1 MNQSSECKIAAV
13 FTKKIDPCTLVL
25 FGASGNL
32 SRIKLMPGLFRLDA
46 AGRLPEHMVILS
58 VGRGEVS
65 REDWQADVKGM
76 LDAKFKNGYDQK
88 VFERFIARNHYHSNP
103 PTDPDAMNKLQA
115 KLSDESVFPQNL
127 AYFLSVRPTDFAPI
141 VAQLAEVGLVD
152 ESKYWRRV
160 LIEKPFGTDLP
171 SAQALQT
178 ELTKY
183 LKESQIYRIDHYL
196 GKSAL
201 QNVMLTRFANAMF
214 EPLWNNE
221 HIDHVQITNN
231 ETLGVGDRTT
241 FYDATGALRDMV
253 QSHLLQTL
261 ALVAMEKPTDL
272 SPESIRAEKI
282 KLLESIRPI
291 PVNELNKHAF
301 RAQYKAGRVE
311 AGDGHGE
318 NVTGYLEELARDG
331 VTESVTETYAA
342 LKLFIDN
349 PRWKGVPFYVR
360 TAKRMH
366 EGNTAISIRFK
377 KAPMQLVEGQHQN
390 WLTLNIQPRECIKM
404 EIESKI
410 PGLDIATRT
419 LSIDGPQRQQ
429 GDETI
434 DSYESLMLNLMEGD
448 PSLYL
453 HISEVEAQWRLVD
466 PVVKAWM
473 ADKSPV
479 HQYPAGSRDP
489 QESSVIFESEDQFW
503 RYSIELGGDKH

>member
-1 MNQSSECKIAAV
+1 M
-13 FTKKIDPCTLVL
+13 TKKIDPCTLVL

-46 AGRLPEHMVILS
+46 AGRLPDHMVILS
-58 VGRGEVS
+58 VGRSEVS
-65 REDWQADVKGM
+65 REAWQADVKGM

-88 VFERFIARNHYHSNP
+88 VFERFIARNHYHANP
-103 PTDPDAMNKLQA
+103 PTDPDAFNKMKTL
-115 KLSDESVFPQNL
+115 LSNESVFPQNL
-127 AYFLSVRPTDFAPI
+127 AYFLSVRPTDFAP
-141 VAQLAEVGLVD
+141 VVEQLSGVGLLD

-171 SAQALQT
+171 SAQDLQAKI
-178 ELTKY
+178 TKH

-201 QNVMLTRFANAMF
+201 QNVMLTRFANTMF
-214 EPLWNNE
+214 EPLWNNQY
-221 HIDHVQITNN
+221 IDHVQITNN
-231 ETLGVGDRTT
+231 EILGVGDRTT
-241 FYDATGALRDMV
+241 FYNATGALRDMV

-261 ALVAMEKPTDL
+261 ALVAMEKPKDL
-272 SPESIRAEKI
+272 SPDSIRAEKI

-291 PVNELNKHAF
+291 PVDKLNKNAF
-301 RAQYKAGRVE
+301 RAQYTAGRVCI
-311 AGDGHGE
+311 ADGHGE
-318 NVTGYLEELARDG
+318 NVHGYLEELAREG

-366 EGNTAISIRFK
+366 EGNTAISVRFK

-419 LSIDGPQRQQ
+419 LSIDAPQRQKE
-429 GDETI
+429 DETI

-453 HISEVEAQWRLVD
+453 HISEVEAQWRLID
-466 PVVKAWM
+466 PVVKAWV

-479 HQYPAGSRDP
+479 HQYKAGSRDP
-489 QESSVIFESEDQFW
+489 AESSVIFESKDQFW

>member
-1 MNQSSECKIAAV
+1 M
-13 FTKKIDPCTLVL
+13 KKIDPCTLVL

-32 SRIKLMPGLFRLDA
+32 SRVKLMPGLFRLDA
-46 AGRLPEHMVILS
+46 AGRLPEHMAILS

-65 REDWQADVKGM
+65 REAWQADIKSM
-76 LDAKFKNGYDQK
+76 LDTKFKNGYDK
-88 VFERFIARNHYHSNP
+88 AVFERFMARNHYHSNP
-103 PTDPDAMNKLQA
+103 PTDPNAFQKMQA
-115 KLSDESVFPQNL
+115 KLADESVFPQNL

-141 VAQLAEVGLVD
+141 VEQLSGVGLLD
-152 ESKYWRRV
+152 ESKHWRRV

-171 SAQALQT
+171 SAQALQASI
-178 ELTKY
+178 TKH

-201 QNVMLTRFANAMF
+201 QNIMLTRFANAMF
-214 EPLWNNE
+214 EPIWNNQY
-221 HIDHVQITNN
+221 IDHVQITNN
-231 ETLGVGDRTT
+231 ETLGVGDRTE
-241 FYDATGALRDMV
+241 FYNNTGALRDMV

-261 ALVAMEKPTDL
+261 ALVAMEKPQDL
-272 SPESIRAEKI
+272 SPESIRAEKV
-282 KLLESIRPI
+282 KVLQSITPI
-291 PVNELNKHAF
+291 PVDAIEQHVF
-301 RAQYKAGRVE
+301 RAQYSAGRVC
-311 AGDGHGE
+311 ASDGHGE
-318 NVTGYLEELARDG
+318 NVRGYLDELASVG

-377 KAPMQLVEGQHQN
+377 KAPMQLNDEQHQN
-390 WLTLNIQPRECIKM
+390 WLMLNIQPRECIKM

-419 LSIDGPQRQQ
+419 LSIDSPQRQAA
-429 GDETI
+429 DETI
-434 DSYESLMLNLMEGD
+434 DSYESLLLNLMEGD

-453 HISEVEAQWRLVD
+453 HISEVEAQWRLID
-466 PVVKAWM
+466 PIVKAWA

-479 HQYPAGSRDP
+479 LQYSAGSRDP
-489 QESSVIFESEDQFW
+489 KESSVIFESEDQFW
-503 RYSIELGGDKH
+503 RYSVELNGDKH

>member
-1 MNQSSECKIAAV
+1 M
-13 FTKKIDPCTLVL
+13 KKIDPCTLVL

-32 SRIKLMPGLFRLDA
+32 SRVKLMPGLFRLDA
-46 AGRLPEHMVILS
+46 AGRLPDHMAILS

-65 REDWQADVKGM
+65 REAWQADIKAM
-76 LDAKFKNGYDQK
+76 LDTKFKNGYDK
-88 VFERFIARNHYHSNP
+88 AVFERFMARNHYHSNP
-103 PTDPDAMNKLQA
+103 PTDPNAFQKMQA
-115 KLSDESVFPQNL
+115 KLADESVFPQNL

-141 VAQLAEVGLVD
+141 VEQWSGVGLLE
-152 ESKYWRRV
+152 ESKHWRRV

-171 SAQALQT
+171 SAQALQASI
-178 ELTKY
+178 TKH

-201 QNVMLTRFANAMF
+201 QNIMLTRFANAMF
-214 EPLWNNE
+214 EPIWNNQY
-221 HIDHVQITNN
+221 IDHVQITNN
-231 ETLGVGDRTT
+231 ETLGVGDRTE
-241 FYDATGALRDMV
+241 FYNNTGALRDMV

-261 ALVAMEKPTDL
+261 ALVAMEKPQDL
-272 SPESIRAEKI
+272 SPESIRAEKV
-282 KLLESIRPI
+282 KVLQSITPI
-291 PVNELNKHAF
+291 PVDAIEQHVF
-301 RAQYKAGRVE
+301 RAQYSAGRVC
-311 AGDGHGE
+311 AADGHGE
-318 NVTGYLEELARDG
+318 NVRGYLDELASVG

-377 KAPMQLVEGQHQN
+377 KAPMQLNDEQHQN
-390 WLTLNIQPRECIKM
+390 WLMLNIQPRECIKM

-419 LSIDGPQRQQ
+419 LSIDSPQRQAS
-429 GDETI
+429 DETI
-434 DSYESLMLNLMEGD
+434 DSYESLLLNLMEGD

-453 HISEVEAQWRLVD
+453 HISEVEAQWRLID
-466 PVVKAWM
+466 PIVKAWA

-479 HQYPAGSRDP
+479 LQYTAGSRDP
-489 QESSVIFESEDQFW
+489 KESSVIFESEDQFW
-503 RYSIELGGDKH
+503 RYSIELNGDKH